1 MQKVWPS
8 VLELTQAST
17 QEENPLFQKVIEEVV
32 TLEMERAGLRVIS
45 HRDLASQRKLSSQG
59 EVAGALGMSGA
70 AAVDV
75 FELAREAEVDF
86 ALLSTYA
93 IDGRTIR
100 IDFSWFDVG
109 ENRSRAPISRTS
121 RMDLALDRIIK
132 EAVTEIL
139 ELEKERIASLV
150 REVERKEKPESS
162 EEPTAGLDGVREP
175 RAEIK
180 LGKRF
185 EVATGLSPFIAT
197 GNVSEFFKLGLMPV
211 LYGGYRIP
219 LQNGIIAIGLI
230 AGINIFQAEGL
241 IASSENLLIPV
252 GPDFRYTFSPGGG
265 VEFYVRLAAGPALF
279 MVNVEGTGQFTKI
292 LPFVTAGI
300 GFSLPFSETFG
311 FAVDASY
318 AVYFDTDGL
327 LMGFTPAGYL
337 FVRF

>member
-1 MQKVWPS
+1 
-8 VLELTQAST
+8 
-17 QEENPLFQKVIEEVV
+17 
-32 TLEMERAGLRVIS
+32 
-45 HRDLASQRKLSSQG
+45 
-59 EVAGALGMSGA
+59 MSGA

-180 LGKRF
+180 LDKRF
-185 EVATGLSPFIAT
+185 EVAAGLSPFIAT

-219 LQNGIIAIGLI
+219 LQN
-230 AGINIFQAEGL
+230 AGSRYSPSL
-241 IASSENLLIPV
+241 RSRSE
-252 GPDFRYTFSPGGG
+252 DSTKQSTTTY
-265 VEFYVRLAAGPALF
+265 PANRCRF
-279 MVNVEGTGQFTKI
+279 
-292 LPFVTAGI
+292 FV
-300 GFSLPFSETFG
+300 
-311 FAVDASY
+311 
-318 AVYFDTDGL
+318 
-327 LMGFTPAGYL
+327 
-337 FVRF
+337 